1 MRISASARYAF
12 VMSAAS
18 GMLAGCSG
26 GSQEG
31 GSPTLSNSQRQQ
43 SASTIF
49 SPRNGKGMTYIAPIG
64 TTTVYGYER
73 DNRTNQPAVCTL
85 GPLFRQQRHRSRRSG
100 NLWVP
105 DMGANPKTV
114 SEYGPDCGA
123 AKTVLPDSG
132 DVGPDNVAFDTNGH
146 VYVSNSFANSGG
158 PENILQSPGR
168 Q

>member
-43 SASTIF
+43 SASTVF
-49 SPRNGKGMTYIAPIG
+49 SPRNARVQEERSNRYHTA
-64 TTTVYGYER
+64 YGFER

-85 GPLFRQQRHRSRRSG
+85 GPFVSVNSGIGVDRSG

-105 DMGANPKTV
+105 DMGANLKT
-114 SEYGPDCGA
+114 SRMYA
-123 AKTVLPDSG
+123 
-132 DVGPDNVAFDTNGH
+132 
-146 VYVSNSFANSGG
+146 
-158 PENILQSPGR
+158 
-168 Q
+168 